1 MIVEKQGA
9 RYDLQIASYGR
20 SDKLFFG
27 AIKATNLDCVPD
39 VKTVNF
45 SYSKDK
51 KVFLIPFIDSEYNR
65 KWLEGKYEHY
75 VNANDFLQNF
85 SMEIGQFITES
96 YEAILKN
103 ENNTV
108 KPSERKSLSDVKRSV
123 DSEKSSKMKGASVIH
138 TKCAGR

>member
-27 AIKATNLDCVPD
+27 AIEAKNLDCAAD

-85 SMEIGQFITES
+85 SKEIGQFITES